1 MSKPHTDRIT
11 PVSGQ
16 QMDRSND
23 PETTAEMDAAA
34 PEAAMASRRQRLTGS
49 AVGVGSVGFD
59 EDGAFDIGA
68 DDHAPQDDAVTD
80 TAETLSLSGP
90 VRRPDAGG
98 RSAAARQS
106 AGRWRRPGR

>member
-11 PVSGQ
+11 PASGQ

-59 EDGAFDIGA
+59 ESGAFDVGA
-68 DDHAPQDDAVTD
+68 DDHDPQDDAVTD
-80 TAETLSLSGP
+80 TTKP
-90 VRRPDAGG
+90 
-98 RSAAARQS
+98 
-106 AGRWRRPGR
+106 